1 MINQVFTIYSVFYL
15 VTTLV
20 SFFIAFLSWQRKSVK
35 GAKEL
40 TSLMI
45 ASGLGAFCLIFETAA
60 PSMPEKIFWAK
71 LEYIGGVSTPVLYL
85 IFVLRF
91 TGRDKFLSLKH
102 ILLLF
107 IIPFIT
113 LILTLTNGRHNLM
126 WSGFSKISESTN
138 LMEYYHGIWFWIGY
152 ITYTYILLFWSAI
165 LLIYFIFHQTKTFR
179 SQGLVVFIAGL
190 CPWIASMMYLNGNDP
205 VPGLDLPPISL
216 VLSGTLAA
224 YAILNIRFLDLI
236 PVARETLVET
246 LSDGILV
253 LDGQNRIQDINEAAL
268 SFLGIANK
276 NIIGSSAVSSGAS
289 FMLLLDAAI
298 DMESADQIEI
308 PVNNETKTFRIIK
321 KMIKNQPGSRLVVIR
336 DITSTIHAEEAL
348 KESEIKYRKLVEN
361 SPDAIAIYVE
371 GKIVFVNNECLR
383 LMAAENPSELLG
395 KSVLKFVHPDSHALV
410 IERMKQTE
418 AEGNV
423 LPLAEEKFVRLNGSV
438 VEVEVKAMSIRFGN
452 KMAVQLIVRDIT
464 ERKRAEEEL
473 KEKKE
478 RYRGLSEASF
488 EAIFISENGICIE
501 QNQAAEKMF
510 GYTSEEAIGRHGT
523 EWIAAEDR
531 EMIMKNMLSGYEE
544 PYEATA
550 LKKDGTTFPCLI
562 HGKMMHY
569 KGKNVRVTSLND
581 ITVRKRAENEL
592 IKAKEKAE
600 ESDRLKS
607 AFLAN
612 MSHEIRTPMNS
623 ILGFTDLLKTQDLK
637 REEQKEYIQIIQKG
651 GDRLLNIIN
660 DIIDIS
666 KIESGQM
673 EVTISKTNIND
684 QIEYISSL
692 FRPEVEGKRI
702 QLITKNSLPG
712 KEAILRT
719 DREKIFAILT
729 NLVKNA
735 IKFTSEGFIELG
747 YEKKERQ
754 LEFFVKDT
762 GTGIPHKLQEIIF
775 ERFRQGNDSLNRNY
789 EGTGLGL
796 SISKAYVELLGGTI
810 RVESEPG
817 KGSVFYFTIPYNS
830 ETESKTFSTKGV
842 SADAEERQIKRLKI
856 LIAEDDE
863 ASGILLAQAVKTFS
877 KESLNARSGVE
888 AVEVCRSNP
897 DIDLVLMD
905 IKMPEMDGYEA
916 ARQIRQFNK
925 DVIIIAQT
933 AFALTGDKEKALEAG
948 CNDYISK
955 PVNSRLLKELIQKYF
970 KK

>member
-45 ASGLGAFCLIFETAA
+45 ASGIGAFCLIFETAA
-60 PSMPEKIFWAK
+60 PTIPEKIIWAK

-91 TGRDKFLSLKH
+91 TGRDKFLSLNH

-113 LILTLTNGRHNLM
+113 LMLTITNEYHNLM

-152 ITYTYILLFWSAI
+152 IAYTYILLFWAAI
-165 LLIYFIFHQTKTFR
+165 LLFYFISHQTKAFR
-179 SQGLVVFIAGL
+179 SQGIVVFIAGL
-190 CPWIASMMYLNGNDP
+190 CPWIASLMYLIGNEP

-268 SFLGIANK
+268 SFLGIPNK

-289 FMLLLDAAI
+289 FPPLLDAAI
-298 DMESADQIEI
+298 DMKSSDQIEI
-308 PVNNETKTFRIIK
+308 SGNHETKTFTVIK

-336 DITSTIHAEEAL
+336 DIT
-348 KESEIKYRKLVEN
+348 
-361 SPDAIAIYVE
+361 
-371 GKIVFVNNECLR
+371 
-383 LMAAENPSELLG
+383 
-395 KSVLKFVHPDSHALV
+395 
-410 IERMKQTE
+410 
-418 AEGNV
+418 
-423 LPLAEEKFVRLNGSV
+423 
-438 VEVEVKAMSIRFGN
+438 
-452 KMAVQLIVRDIT
+452 
-464 ERKRAEEEL
+464 ERKRSEEEL
-473 KEKKE
+473 IEKKE

-523 EWIAAEDR
+523 QWIAAEDR
-531 EMIMKNMLSGYEE
+531 DLIIKNMLAGFEE

-581 ITVRKRAENEL
+581 ITVRKRAEKEL

-673 EVTISKTNIND
+673 EVTISKTNINE

-692 FRPEVEGKRI
+692 FRPEVAGKRI
-702 QLITKNSLPG
+702 QLITKNPLPG
-712 KEAILRT
+712 KEAIIST

-735 IKFTSEGFIELG
+735 IKFTNEGSIELG
-747 YEKKERQ
+747 YEKRERH

-762 GTGIPHKLQEIIF
+762 GTGIPYKLQEIIF

-796 SISKAYVELLGGTI
+796 SISKAYVELLGGKI
-810 RVESEPG
+810 KVESEPG

-830 ETESKTFSTKGV
+830 EAESNTIHTKVV
-842 SADAEERQIKRLKI
+842 SAHSEVQQIKCLKI

-863 ASGILLAQAVKTFS
+863 ASAILLTEAVKIFC
-877 KESLNARSGVE
+877 KGSLRARTGRE
-888 AVEVCRSNP
+888 AVETCRSNS

-925 DVIIIAQT
+925 NVIIIAQT

-955 PVNSRLLKELIQKYF
+955 PVNSRLLKVLIQKYF